1 MTKKK
6 YRLVLFFLITFF
18 CVFDGMRS
26 NIVLNQIIS
35 PLKELSI
42 VLCFI
47 ECLKL
52 KKIQMKYVLGIPLFS
67 LFVYHILISVISLL
81 QGDSLNLSNTIL
93 MSFKFSLIYFT

>member
-1 MTKKK
+1 MYFWYKIVMTKKK

-47 ECLKL
+47 ECNYSAPYGHK
-52 KKIQMKYVLGIPLFS
+52 
-67 LFVYHILISVISLL
+67 
-81 QGDSLNLSNTIL
+81 
-93 MSFKFSLIYFT
+93 